1 MFIRWV
7 LGTLALCS
15 SPLPSGAAAP
25 DFVRDVVPTL
35 QAHCYGCHGNTGK
48 PKGGLNLAK
57 FATPAE
63 AAKAGAVWA
72 DVLAS
77 VRAGDMPPDG
87 KPRLTAAEKQTLLA
101 WLDATLTAPGLGGVR
116 DPGKPTLRRL
126 TRTEYNNTVRDLL
139 GLSTDVF
146 MFPERLPFQKP
157 YFDPASGKLPEK
169 LNVGAIEYGGKVP
182 ALLKQAGIP
191 GDPRAEHGFTNRGD
205 VQNFGALQFE
215 KYVEVADQ
223 IVSAPNLVAAAP
235 KLAPV
240 LGASGRPAVKA
251 ALVPLLTRAFRRPP
265 TDGVVEAY
273 LKPYDSAKRQGANDA
288 TGVRETL
295 RAALSSPDFLFL
307 AEAGE
312 SRVGPVAKLGG
323 YEVAARLSYFLW
335 ASPPDDE
342 LLAAAKAGHL
352 SDPAGV
358 EKQARRMLKDR
369 RARELSETFA
379 VQWLRLNELWAAQPD
394 KSFKSF
400 YAGPQGKGTLHADLM
415 AEALLLFETVLIE
428 DRSVMDFVA
437 ADYGYVNPRLAAHYG
452 LAKEFEP
459 AFVAAGAGVKPGLT
473 GHELQHAQAAHNATW
488 VRVKWP
494 DQSRGGFLTC
504 GAVLTVTSLPQR
516 TSPVKRGAWVLE
528 SVFNRPPPEPTVAVE
543 PLDSKPASATGKT
556 VRQKLEAHRKD
567 PNCSGCHAKIDP
579 PGFALEAFDPVGRLR
594 TTDDKLPIDA
604 RGTLPDGR
612 TFDGPTQFKA
622 TILADKPAFAKA
634 FAGHLLS
641 YALGRKLEHFDEP
654 ALNEIAAAAAQDGY
668 RFSRFVTGVVTSY
681 PFRHTRTTPPESAK

>member
-1 MFIRWV
+1 MFIRSV
-7 LGTLALCS
+7 LGTLALS
-15 SPLPSGAAAP
+15 ASPLPSGAADP

-35 QAHCYGCHGNTGK
+35 KAHCYGCHGNTGK

-63 AAKAGAVWA
+63 AARAGAVWA

-87 KPRLTAAEKQTLLA
+87 KPKLTAAEKQTLLA
-101 WLDATLTAPGLGGVR
+101 WLDATLTAPGLDGVR
-116 DPGKPTLRRL
+116 DPGKSTLRRL

-146 MFPERLPFQKP
+146 MFPERFPYKKP
-157 YFDPASGKLPEK
+157 YFDPASGVVPEK

-191 GDPRAEHGFTNRGD
+191 GDARAEHGFTNRGD
-205 VQNFGALQFE
+205 VQNFGPLQFE

-223 IVSAPNLVAAAP
+223 LLSAPNLAATAP
-235 KLAPV
+235 KLGPV

-251 ALVPLLTRAFRRPP
+251 ALVPFLTRALRRPP
-265 TDGVVEAY
+265 TAAVVEAY
-273 LKPYDSAKRQGANDA
+273 LEAYDAAKKQGADDRSA
-288 TGVRETL
+288 VRETL
-295 RAALSSPDFLFL
+295 RAVLSSPEFLFL
-307 AEAGE
+307 VEPGE
-312 SRVGPVAKLGG
+312 SRAGPVAKLDG

-335 ASPPDDE
+335 ASTPDDE

-358 EKQARRMLKDR
+358 EKQARRMRKDR
-369 RARELSETFA
+369 RVRELSETFA

-400 YAGPQGKGTLHADLM
+400 YGGPQGKGTLHADLM
-415 AEALLLFETVLIE
+415 AEALLLFETVMIE
-428 DRSVMDFVA
+428 DRSIMDFVA

-452 LAKEFEP
+452 LTKEFEP
-459 AFVAAGAGVKPGLT
+459 AFAAAGADVKLGLT
-473 GHELQHAQAAHNATW
+473 GQELQKAQTAANATW

-494 DQSRGGFLTC
+494 DPSRGGFLTC

-543 PLDSKPASATGKT
+543 PLDSKPASTTGKT

-594 TTDDKLPIDA
+594 TTDGKLPIDA

-612 TFDGPTQFKA
+612 TFDGPAAFKA

-641 YALGRKLEHFDEP
+641 YAQGRKLEHFDEP